1 MKKKFTGALC
11 LVLKKGSRGLP
22 RLNITS
28 IEPTLATLNP
38 GERFRDTHLSFPDRF
53 HLSATEDESSF
64 KGVRDIII
72 TTRPLISGYFFR
84 HDT

>member
-1 MKKKFTGALC
+1 MKKKFTGSLG
-11 LVLKKGSRGLP
+11 LVLKKGSSRLP

-28 IEPTLATLNP
+28 IEPTLATVDP
-38 GERFRDTHLSFPDRF
+38 CERFSDAHLSFAYRF
-53 HLSATEDESSF
+53 DLSATKNKSGF

-72 TTRPLISGYFFR
+72 TTRPLISGHFFR